1 MFFNKG
7 SGFVNGFVN
16 PIGLQALWW
25 KYYIVCVVWLVV
37 ELACVYLFSPET
49 SGRSLEAIAEVFNG
63 PLLVDAEKTRLSKVR
78 CLSQRP
84 GDKCKRCTSRNTT
97 CSYVH
102 APQHYPSPSSASPQ
116 SCYALQH
123 ETVGL
128 DIGGGRPEEI
138 LREAQFAQ
146 SLLLLYFS
154 NFGDVHFLFDEE
166 VFLRR
171 YALSEVSEMVL
182 FAMMALSIRFSV
194 APFREALSPA
204 HRGEILFEH
213 ARSLVK
219 EEWDRPSIAAAQAY
233 VLLATYKLLYGGA
246 RQAFL
251 YLGFAANMVKV
262 LRLLDT
268 SAEIDPVR
276 LECSR
281 RLAST
286 VALMDRFVSLILR
299 FTPHLTERIPTMM
312 ADDDFW
318 ALKRREPIVLCRKT
332 SVSQEI
338 VNLSELLVAVSRQN
352 NNSAELRSSFRNRWA
367 DEPLQQ
373 YTTTNLEYHRQKDSL
388 RSFLHMHMLYHHIG
402 QLLYF
407 SNLGHECHAH
417 ARATADIV
425 DYAWREGDFD
435 IHNYMAG
442 QILTLASVVLSHAL
456 LMKPSV
462 EDERRKVCIRQTV
475 ARVRYHTRMFNW
487 VHQCLDEWEAK
498 TTTSQV
504 FEKESLLD
512 EITFLGSQFE
522 KLDYLSAGIVMGP
535 RTIM

>member
-1 MFFNKG
+1 
-7 SGFVNGFVN
+7 
-16 PIGLQALWW
+16 
-25 KYYIVCVVWLVV
+25 
-37 ELACVYLFSPET
+37 
-49 SGRSLEAIAEVFNG
+49 
-63 PLLVDAEKTRLSKVR
+63 
-78 CLSQRP
+78 
-84 GDKCKRCTSRNTT
+84 
-97 CSYVH
+97 
-102 APQHYPSPSSASPQ
+102 
-116 SCYALQH
+116 
-123 ETVGL
+123 
-128 DIGGGRPEEI
+128 
-138 LREAQFAQ
+138 
-146 SLLLLYFS
+146 
-154 NFGDVHFLFDEE
+154 
-166 VFLRR
+166 
-171 YALSEVSEMVL
+171 
-182 FAMMALSIRFSV
+182 
-194 APFREALSPA
+194 
-204 HRGEILFEH
+204 
-213 ARSLVK
+213 
-219 EEWDRPSIAAAQAY
+219 
-233 VLLATYKLLYGGA
+233 
-246 RQAFL
+246 
-251 YLGFAANMVKV
+251 MVKV

-487 VHQCLDEWEAK
+487 VVRIPGCGL
-498 TTTSQV
+498 V
-504 FEKESLLD
+504 
-512 EITFLGSQFE
+512 
-522 KLDYLSAGIVMGP
+522 
-535 RTIM
+535 RTISDTDWYSINVWTNGKQRRLPHKSSRKRVCWTRSHFLAANSRSSIILVLVGAQAEQPMLDG

>member
-1 MFFNKG
+1 MPRN
-7 SGFVNGFVN
+7 
-16 PIGLQALWW
+16 
-25 KYYIVCVVWLVV
+25 
-37 ELACVYLFSPET
+37 ACT
-49 SGRSLEAIAEVFNG
+49 SC
-63 PLLVDAEKTRLSKVR
+63 RLRKVR

-102 APQHYPSPSSASPQ
+102 VPQHYPSPSSASPQ
-116 SCYALQH
+116 SFYALQH

-128 DIGGGRPEEI
+128 DIGRGRPEEI

-213 ARSLVK
+213 ARSLVQ
-219 EEWDRPSIAAAQAY
+219 EELDRPSMAAAQAY
-233 VLLATYKLLYGGA
+233 VLLAIYKLVYGGA

-276 LECSR
+276 PECSR

-286 VALMDRFVSLILR
+286 VALMDR
-299 FTPHLTERIPTMM
+299 
-312 ADDDFW
+312 
-318 ALKRREPIVLCRKT
+318 
-332 SVSQEI
+332 
-338 VNLSELLVAVSRQN
+338 
-352 NNSAELRSSFRNRWA
+352 
-367 DEPLQQ
+367 
-373 YTTTNLEYHRQKDSL
+373 
-388 RSFLHMHMLYHHIG
+388 FLHMHMLYHHIG

-425 DYAWREGDFD
+425 DYAWRQGDFD

-456 LMKPSV
+456 LVKPSV

-475 ARVRYHTRMFNW
+475 ARVRHHTRMFNW
-487 VHQCLDEWEAK
+487 VHQFLDEWEAK
-498 TTTSQV
+498 TTTLQV
-504 FEKESLLD
+504 FEKDNLLD

-522 KLDYLSAGIVMGP
+522 KLDYRNAGYRHGP
-535 RTIM
+535 PGNHVI

>member
-1 MFFNKG
+1 MPRN
-7 SGFVNGFVN
+7 
-16 PIGLQALWW
+16 
-25 KYYIVCVVWLVV
+25 
-37 ELACVYLFSPET
+37 ACT
-49 SGRSLEAIAEVFNG
+49 SC
-63 PLLVDAEKTRLSKVR
+63 RLSKVR

-462 EDERRKVCIRQTV
+462 EDERRK
-475 ARVRYHTRMFNW
+475 
-487 VHQCLDEWEAK
+487 HQCLDEWEAK

>member
-1 MFFNKG
+1 MALQENDKEKAVSDIVVAETIETIDQQLTRLAKETPPFYKSHSLLILYMLIIPGCLMPAVTLGFNTAII
-7 SGFVNGFVN
+7 N
-16 PIGLQALWW
+16 GLQAVPAWDE
-25 KYYIVCVVWLVV
+25 CGRR
-37 ELACVYLFSPET
+37 ST
-49 SGRSLEAIAEVFNG
+49 S
-63 PLLVDAEKTRLSKVR
+63 TRYWILTLISLSKVR

-84 GDKCKRCTSRNTT
+84 GDKCKRCTSRNTA

-128 DIGGGRPEEI
+128 DIGRGRPEEI

-171 YALSEVSEMVL
+171 YALREVSEMVL

-213 ARSLVK
+213 ARSLVQ
-219 EEWDRPSIAAAQAY
+219 EEWDRPSIAVAQAY
-233 VLLATYKLLYGGA
+233 VLLATYKLVYGGA

-299 FTPHLTERIPTMM
+299 FPPHLIERIPTMM

-318 ALKRREPIVLCRKT
+318 ALKRREPIMLCRKT

-338 VNLSELLVAVSRQN
+338 VNLSELLVEVSRQN
-352 NNSAELRSSFRNRWA
+352 SNLAELRTSFRNRWA

-373 YTTTNLEYHRQKDSL
+373 YTTTNLEYHQQKDSL
-388 RSFLHMHMLYHHIG
+388 RSFLHMHILYHHIG
-402 QLLYF
+402 RLLYF

-425 DYAWREGDFD
+425 EYAWRQGDFD

-456 LMKPSV
+456 LIEPST
-462 EDERRKVCIRQTV
+462 EDERRKQ
-475 ARVRYHTRMFNW
+475 
-487 VHQCLDEWEAK
+487 QCLDEWEAK
-498 TTTSQV
+498 TTTLQV
-504 FEKESLLD
+504 FEKDGLLD
-512 EITFLGSQFE
+512 EITILGSQFE
-522 KLDYLSAGIVMGP
+522 KLDYRNAGRYSG
-535 RTIM
+535 